1 MLGASSTLVL
11 AALLAAPHP
20 HAAEGVTSLTNK
32 AVVYR
37 VAKEHFVKIQRGP
50 LTAVFVDNNAVDV
63 PDLPKHR
70 AGYNGL
76 ASLTHTQRSEN
87 LFVPGIAGLNYEHI
101 HDGTLAV
108 AQEKFEPRK
117 APMELRIIDEFTVEL
132 YQPPT
137 HNWKLESCGRYR
149 VLEDGTIEYTFE
161 CIPRA
166 ELFKNNTI
174 GLFWASYIHA
184 PQDRAIYFQGRKKG
198 TQAKPAWIKGVTPS
212 HGVDSTHPPAGYPHK
227 IDVDPQFPLTLVN
240 HPSPYEYTTPWY
252 YGVSHNMA
260 YAQLFRPRDQIWL
273 AQSPTGGGRTN
284 PAWDFQWFIPNCK
297 VDQAYGF
304 TMRAVYVP
312 FEGRE
317 KLERVVAGH
326 RRGLAGQ

>member
-70 AGYNGL
+70 VGYNGL

-161 CIPRA
+161 ISDVRASLGAGFIYPIAGNSVTMPGLPGNPRA
-166 ELFKNNTI
+166 L
-174 GLFWASYIHA
+174 
-184 PQDRAIYFQGRKKG
+184 
-198 TQAKPAWIKGVTPS
+198 
-212 HGVDSTHPPAGYPHK
+212 
-227 IDVDPQFPLTLVN
+227 DVD
-240 HPSPYEYTTPWY
+240 
-252 YGVSHNMA
+252 
-260 YAQLFRPRDQIWL
+260 
-273 AQSPTGGGRTN
+273 
-284 PAWDFQWFIPNCK
+284 
-297 VDQAYGF
+297 
-304 TMRAVYVP
+304 
-312 FEGRE
+312 E
-317 KLERVVAGH
+317 KGNIL
-326 RRGLAGQ
+326 GL